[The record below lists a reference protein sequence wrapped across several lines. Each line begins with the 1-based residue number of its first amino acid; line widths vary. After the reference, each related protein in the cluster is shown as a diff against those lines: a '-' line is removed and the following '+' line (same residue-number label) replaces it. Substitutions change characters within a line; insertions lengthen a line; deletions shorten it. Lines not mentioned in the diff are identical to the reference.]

1 MIQNKIKTRQAL
13 ARLCQ
18 HLRSQNKTIGFT
30 SGAFDLLHAGHVDY
44 LEKAGQ
50 LCDVLIVAV
59 NSDLSVK
66 KYKGPDRPI
75 IPLKQRLLLVAALES
90 VDYVFSFNE
99 RRNKRNIEALKP
111 DFYIKAGDYLENQL
125 TSSEVVEKFGG
136 KVSLI
141 PLSQSVSTSE
151 IIDRIR
157 AGFSGNTE
165 KYIEFENTVYYKRK
179 PSKTAPAVFFDRD
192 GTINEELDYLD
203 DPKSFRLLPHVRDGM
218 KKIQDLGYRIVIL
231 TNQPGIGMGYYTK
244 QDFYRVNKT
253 MLSQLSGAGILVDK
267 IYFCPHSMAENC
279 ECRKPGLALVE
290 RARTDL
296 NLDLS
301 RSIIIGDRSTDIA
314 TGKRAGMKTILVKT
328 GAAGRDGL
336 YQVEADYQ
344 ANNLLDA
351 ADWILRQEREG

>member
-1 MIQNKIKTRQAL
+1 MIRNKIKSRQAL
-13 ARLCQ
+13 ASLCDR
-18 HLRSQNKTIGFT
+18 LRSQKKTIGFT
-30 SGAFDLLHAGHVDY
+30 SGAFDLLHAGHADY

-50 LCDVLIVAV
+50 ICDVLIVAV
-59 NSDLSVK
+59 NTDASVK
-66 KYKGPDRPI
+66 KYKGPERPI

-90 VDYVFSFNE
+90 VDYVFSFHE
-99 RRNKRNIEALKP
+99 RRNNRNIEALKP

-125 TSSEVVEKFGG
+125 TSGEIVEKFGG
-136 KVSLI
+136 KVRLI
-141 PLSQSVSTSE
+141 PLSQTVSTSE

-157 AGFSGNTE
+157 ADSGGSTE
-165 KYIEFENTVYYKRK
+165 KYIEFENSVHIERR

-244 QDFYRVNKT
+244 HDFYRVNKT
-253 MLSQLSGAGILVDK
+253 MLSQLSSAGILVDK

-279 ECRKPGLALVE
+279 ECRKPAQALVE
-290 RARTDL
+290 RARKDL

-301 RSIIIGDRSTDIA
+301 HSVIIGDRSTDIA
-314 TGKRAGMKTILVKT
+314 TGKRAGMKTVLVKT
-328 GAAGRDGL
+328 GAAGKDGL
-336 YQVEADYQ
+336 YQVEADYR
-344 ANNLLDA
+344 AKDLLDA
-351 ADWILRQEREG
+351 ANWILRQERK